1 MLYLDKPLYHG
12 KEEVARIV
20 NIDGF
25 VVQSLENDSLKSS
38 IQEININNGISFDL
52 FISFF
57 FFFFLRYKNVTP
69 FVKISKR
76 QGFLELWNISFYF
89 YFSDFIYSSRR
100 YKRILLR
107 KNKRNIRVISI
118 GTMFNPIKRKQ
129 MKFQRNNGGDY
140 FTINEYLAASLKR
153 WQFNQ
158 L

>member
-57 FFFFLRYKNVTP
+57 FFFFY
-69 FVKISKR
+69 
-76 QGFLELWNISFYF
+76 
-89 YFSDFIYSSRR
+89 D
-100 YKRILLR
+100 
-107 KNKRNIRVISI
+107 
-118 GTMFNPIKRKQ
+118 IK
-129 MKFQRNNGGDY
+129 M
-140 FTINEYLAASLKR
+140 LHHL
-153 WQFNQ
+153 
-158 L
+158 

>member
-76 QGFLELWNISFYF
+76 QGFLEL
-89 YFSDFIYSSRR
+89 
-100 YKRILLR
+100 
-107 KNKRNIRVISI
+107 
-118 GTMFNPIKRKQ
+118 
-129 MKFQRNNGGDY
+129 
-140 FTINEYLAASLKR
+140 
-153 WQFNQ
+153 
-158 L
+158 